1 MGEQMAQGRGLKRQL
16 EALGHWFFYVTMRFF
31 GHRGGYILL
40 APVIFMYVLCS
51 CKIRATARHYLS
63 HRFPAAGRLKYWLY
77 TYKNI
82 YSFGQVLVDR
92 GWLGTNKD
100 ASFKGELV
108 GYDNLVELI
117 GKKQGVVLLTAH
129 VGNWQSALANL
140 GSLPVKVHAL
150 MQYDQ
155 QAVAKHY
162 FDLKGEDKPFE
173 IIDAEGPF
181 GGLIDAAA
189 ALRRGEVVTI
199 MGDRLVKG
207 SSSTVNFFG
216 MPVRLPDAAYMLA
229 ATAGAPVVVLLAAKT
244 GVKTQQLKVWGSFY
258 PQYKKRNERA
268 QMLQRCAQK
277 YIEAIEKYLK
287 SYPFQWYNFYNFW
300 KQ

>member
-1 MGEQMAQGRGLKRQL
+1 MAQGCGLKRQL

-40 APVIFMYVLCS
+40 APVIFMYVLFS
-51 CKIRATARHYLS
+51 CKIHATVRQYLS

-77 TYKNI
+77 TYKII
-82 YSFGQVLVDR
+82 YAFGQVLVDR
-92 GWLGTNKD
+92 GWLGINKD
-100 ASFKGELV
+100 ASFKGVLV
-108 GYDNLVELI
+108 GYDSLVELI
-117 GKKQGVVLLTAH
+117 EKKQGVVLLTAH

-140 GSLPVKVHAL
+140 SGLPVKVHAL

-162 FDLKGEDKPFE
+162 FDLKRIDRPFE
-173 IIDAEGPF
+173 IIDADGPF
-181 GGLIDAAA
+181 GGLVDAAA

-207 SSSTVNFFG
+207 SSSTVNFLG
-216 MPVRLPDAAYMLA
+216 TPVRLPDAAYMLA

-244 GVKTQQLKVWGSFY
+244 GVKTHQLKVWGSFY
-258 PQYKKRNERA
+258 PQYDNREERA
-268 QMLQRCAQK
+268 QMMQKCAQK